1 MKTETFL
8 SIAAIVVSAISLIV
22 NIIFEKINRK
32 FRQKVFDYDVQK
44 ETTRQLEKRTDDI
57 YTRLNSRSSL
67 IPYFIISLEDSK
79 IAYKI
84 NGESTEIK
92 LFITLENIGLNS
104 AVDIE
109 MQPYGDGMEDF
120 IKSDNRFMNTYY
132 ISEYLSSNHC
142 ISNDKICFVLTK
154 KDLANNFNTVKD
166 FISFKTS
173 FKDLLGNTYCQEHR
187 CGYGFIDNEF
197 IFSMNNYSSVPDLIE
212 ENIKIE

>member
-1 MKTETFL
+1 MKTELIL
-8 SIAAIVVSAISLIV
+8 SISAIVVSITSLVTNVIFEIK
-22 NIIFEKINRK
+22 NRKSRKIIFD
-32 FRQKVFDYDVQK
+32 FDVQK

-79 IAYKI
+79 IAYKK

-120 IKSDNRFMNTYY
+120 IKSDNRFINTYY
-132 ISEYLSSNHC
+132 ISEYLSCNHC
-142 ISNDKICFVLTK
+142 ISKDKINFVLIK
-154 KDLANNFNTVKD
+154 KDLANNFNIVND

-187 CGYGFIDNEF
+187 CGYGFVDDEF
-197 IFSMNNYSSVPDLIE
+197 IFSMKNYSSVPDLIE